1 MNFKLSL
8 EEEIEIYLKTN
19 LTPTELFIVRLL
31 FLAINGDKN
40 LLVNYIN
47 NSNIELREVLQS
59 LQDKKIINSNY
70 IIPQKGEILNLNIP
84 FNKNFL
90 KNYVKDTHALG
101 KEFFEKYPMFINI
114 NGKMC
119 SIKNITKGNFY
130 TLDDFFNYYAKTIKL
145 NGVEHEY
152 ILDILDFGIQ
162 HNLIHYSILEFL
174 ASQKWNEL
182 EFIRSSGEVNG
193 YNNTELL

>member
-31 FLAINGDKN
+31 FLAIDGNQN
-40 LLVNYIN
+40 PLINYVN
-47 NSNIELREVLQS
+47 NSKIDLREILVS
-59 LQDKKIINSNY
+59 LQEKKIINSNY
-70 IIPQKGEILNLNIP
+70 KIPEKGEVLNFNIP

-90 KNYVKDTHALG
+90 KGYVKSSHELG
-101 KEFFEKYPMFINI
+101 KEFFDKYPMFINI

-130 TLDDFFNYYAKTIKL
+130 TLDDFFIHYAKIIKL
-145 NGVEHEY
+145 NGVEHERIMN
-152 ILDILDFGIQ
+152 ILDYAIEN
-162 HNLIHYSILEFL
+162 NLIHYSILEFL
-174 ASQKWNEL
+174 ASQKWNEI
-182 EFIRSSGEVNG
+182 EFIMSSGEING
-193 YNNTELL
+193 YNNSELL